1 MEVNHIEQMFESLS
15 DAILI
20 DEKKKISDAS
30 ISNYSLSSQFESEKY
45 CGIEAVWEAFEHV
58 DDTPYG
64 EL

>member
-45 CGIEAVWEAFEHV
+45 WEAFEHV